1 MVRPYNVPGDDQWL
15 YDLEGVVAEVGPEGS
30 VEIR

>member
-1 MVRPYNVPGDDQWL
+1 MARPYNVPGDDQRL
-15 YDLEGVVAEVGPEGS
+15 HGLEGVVAEVGPEGP